1 MGMGCS
7 LLLWMLF
14 NGLNEVIPMGQ
25 MEISSLKIS
34 TKELISPIQYW
45 KSKIKDS
52 FHITIPELFS

>member
-25 MEISSLKIS
+25 LEISSLKIS
-34 TKELISPIQYW
+34 TKELISSVLEVKNKYTL
-45 KSKIKDS
+45 
-52 FHITIPELFS
+52 HTTIPDLST